1 MNPSKIRLCD
11 ESFVVFPSSIKTE
24 RNRIFREYKD
34 EIAVF
39 ILPSLKEDFK
49 IEAYK
54 NSKPLIE
61 YYTSAVSAAF
71 YLIDIMGLPLP
82 EISFETP
89 KGRVEIIN
97 TDPGVFSFKAEK
109 CKLLFSKSEEVR
121 GCSIE
126 FFDFLFLKNFRV
138 LLAKKTDLFSPDVL
152 PDFSF
157 LGESAA
163 SVVAIFSE
171 EGGENLFYSPF
182 NEEITSFIP
191 HLFRAFIFGKPEPLR
206 SGDTSFAFSFD
217 EVSASAR
224 PTII

>member
-1 MNPSKIRLCD
+1 MNPSRICLGD
-11 ESFVVFPSSIKTE
+11 EGFLIFPSGIKME
-24 RNRIFREYKD
+24 RDRIFREYKD
-34 EIAVF
+34 EISVF

-71 YLIDIMGLPLP
+71 YLINVMGLPLP

-89 KGRVEIIN
+89 KGIVEIIN
-97 TDPGVFSFKAEK
+97 TDPGTFSFKAEK

-121 GCSIE
+121 GCLIE
-126 FFDFLFLKNFRV
+126 CFEFLFINKFRV
-138 LLAKKTDLFSPDVL
+138 LLAKKSELFSPDVL
-152 PDFSF
+152 RDFSF

-171 EGGENLFYSPF
+171 ESGNELFTPF
-182 NEEITSFIP
+182 SEEITSFIP
-191 HLFRAFIFGKPEPLR
+191 SVFRAFIFGENEPLR
-206 SGDTSFAFSFD
+206 SGDINFAFSFA

-224 PTII
+224 PAII